1 MLAPRPL
8 HSTGVVAFTW
18 WLALA
23 FLAFFVAPSSL
34 LGAFSRGATILGMAA
49 IGSLLGIACVFG
61 WVALNR
67 NTTRRL
73 LAPDEVRGMRC
84 SIGEVP
90 FLINEPKS
98 VDVLPSFTEKE
109 LPDVKPGFFDAW
121 IEKHRVSHPA
131 HVALLQKLLR
141 IYVAHAHLPA
151 AHIPGGHG
159 GRSLLQHS
167 CLCAYLMDVLAQSW
181 EYKGVFTAKAK
192 AGGSKKA
199 VLELRDRT
207 YVFDKNDPMA
217 VIIGLCHDIG
227 KIEAYLYND
236 GKVVGIRHEH
246 DMTGARMLARMN
258 EVWALPEADFFALM
272 MSVAHYHHPM
282 DLPVSPDRRA
292 IDDRTIALMELL
304 IRVDANSRAVEE
316 RGKTLSSEEE
326 AEQLMSEDTAEP
338 VTLERIIEELTE
350 ILLEPSRIDSG
361 DQRHNLGSYCQV
373 LGANVPLL
381 VLHEDS
387 LAVVLAQRL
396 RLDIGAKVGDGRSV
410 IGNMVRK
417 ALADRGALRT
427 TMKCLNAGGEPQT
440 YSAESAIWQVGY
452 YKKGSKGLNPKTERI
467 TGYAS
472 ILVEPSVFPALK
484 GKLAPHNWIAIVEKA
499 MYPSRAKKAK
509 ETEDPH
515 SEDQGHQAAETDPPK
530 LPTLEPIA
538 RTSSAAAAE
547 ASSADAGVADV
558 DEEAHPQTVPS
569 ASEDVAAGEDAPA
582 ADPQSTVAPAPTV
595 GDPDALQKAA
605 EQVERESG
613 PAVTQADTLQDFITS
628 DADLVSD
635 VDQARQEK
643 PEPHPT
649 ATRDARGKRKARQ
662 AIDFQS
668 DAEAWK
674 QQIRKKVGPSLKPL
688 KPNNVLEATAVMQ
701 STSVA
706 KLVFAEAAQLR
717 AHLETIKPRAQ
728 ARNLAVNENNDA
740 WVMAKPVCELIDPAL
755 DWDASIAAISKQDA
769 EAVGLLILPFKDG
782 DMQGVALGVRKNF
795 NQASR

>member
-8 HSTGVVAFTW
+8 YSTGVVAFTW

-23 FLAFFVAPSSL
+23 FLAFFVAPASL
-34 LGAFSRGATILGMAA
+34 LGALSRGATILGMAA
-49 IGSLLGIACVFG
+49 IGSLLGIAFVFG

-98 VDVLPSFTEKE
+98 VDVLPNFTEKD
-109 LPDVKPGFFDAW
+109 LPDVRPGFFNTW
-121 IEKHRVSHPA
+121 IEKYRISHPA
-131 HVALLQKLLR
+131 HVALMEKLLR
-141 IYVAHAHLPA
+141 IYLAHSHLPA
-151 AHIPGGHG
+151 AHITGGHG

-167 CLCAYLMDVLAQSW
+167 CLCADLMDRLAQSW
-181 EYKGVFTAKAK
+181 EYKGVLTSKAK
-192 AGGSKKA
+192 GGVQRV
-199 VLELRDRT
+199 VLELRDKN
-207 YVFDKNDPMA
+207 YKFDKDDPMSA
-217 VIIGLCHDIG
+217 IIGLCHDIG
-227 KIEAYLYND
+227 KIEAYLYEG

-258 EVWALPEADFFALM
+258 EVWALPDMDVFALM

-282 DLPVSPDRRA
+282 DLPLSPDRRA

-304 IRVDANSRAVEE
+304 IRTDANSRAVEE
-316 RGKTLSSEEE
+316 RGRPLSSEEE
-326 AEQLMSEDTAEP
+326 AEQLKSEDTAAP
-338 VTLERIIEELTE
+338 ITGERLIEELTE

-381 VLHEDS
+381 VLHEES
-387 LAVVLAQRL
+387 IAVVLAQRL

-417 ALADRGALRT
+417 ALAERGALRT

-472 ILVEPSVFPALK
+472 ILVEPTVFPALK

-509 ETEDPH
+509 ESEDPL
-515 SEDQGHQAAETDPPK
+515 EQGKQGAEIAAPK

-538 RTSSAAAAE
+538 RTSAAADGDTASAE
-547 ASSADAGVADV
+547 TGVADI
-558 DEEAHPQTVPS
+558 DEIAEQQIVPS
-569 ASEDVAAGEDAPA
+569 ATAHVVVSVETPPADPSTTSSTPPVLA
-582 ADPQSTVAPAPTV
+582 AD
-595 GDPDALQKAA
+595 ALLEAA
-605 EQVERESG
+605 EQVAREGG
-613 PAVTQADTLQDFITS
+613 PAVTQVDSLQDVVTS
-628 DADLVSD
+628 DADLMPD
-635 VDQARQEK
+635 VDEAVPQKSEH
-643 PEPHPT
+643 HPA
-649 ATRDARGKRKARQ
+649 ATRDARGKRKPHQ
-662 AIDFQS
+662 AIDFQG

-674 QQIRKKVGPSLKPL
+674 EAVLKKVGPSLKPV
-688 KPNNVLEATAVMQ
+688 KPNNLLEATAVLQ
-701 STSVA
+701 PASAA

-717 AHLETIKPRAQ
+717 AHLETLKPRAQ
-728 ARNLAVNENNDA
+728 ARNFGVNENNDA
-740 WVMAKPVCELIDPAL
+740 WVMAKPACELIDPAL
-755 DWDASIAAISKQDA
+755 DWDASIAAISQQDA

-782 DMQGVALGVRKNF
+782 EVQGVALGVRKNF